1 VLGRYRV
8 GARLAAGG
16 AGAVYLARLE
26 GPHEFER
33 LVAIKCIHEHLLDEP
48 EFVTMFLD
56 EAKLAA
62 RLNHPNIIH
71 VYELGREKNIL
82 FMAMEYLHG
91 ISLSQLRRR
100 ATTRRTA
107 FDHDV
112 IAWVLA
118 RAAEGLHHAHELCD
132 ETGRALGLIHRDV
145 SPQNVFV
152 TYDGQV
158 KVVDF
163 GIARAEGRITKTT
176 SLGKIKGKF
185 AYMAPEQA
193 IGHDIDQRADQ
204 FSLGVTLY
212 ESITGERLFVGRDEL
227 ETLRNV
233 VAAHVPN
240 VSDKRADFPPALDA
254 IMRRMLLPTP
264 EARYR
269 NLGEVMQELD
279 SFIASSGRRDQRQR
293 LSAMALDLA
302 ADDKERKEEA
312 IADLRRHVL
321 LPPGQSVEDE
331 TSNTA
336 GGVPLSL
343 PKRRGLR
350 TGVIALLAVLLVGA
364 GGWFVVQ
371 RLGAPPPV
379 AEAEEANVVVID
391 VTTQPALAAKIVIG
405 DQELVG
411 PSAKATIQKSNRTLS
426 VVVSAPGFTESRL
439 EFVPDRDRSLLVPLL
454 RDEKPA
460 DKAAQPS
467 APPAASVPEPP
478 LATAPKPAKPAPAG
492 GKAPAGQKP
501 GTPAKGPL
509 IVDNPFGK

>member
-1 VLGRYRV
+1 M

-16 AGAVYLARLE
+16 AGAVYLGRLE

-71 VYELGREKNIL
+71 VYDLGRERNVL

-100 ATTRRTA
+100 ANARKA
-107 FDHDV
+107 FLEYDV
-112 IAWVLA
+112 IAAVIA
-118 RAAEGLHHAHELCD
+118 RAAEGLNHAHELCD
-132 ETGRALGLIHRDV
+132 DNGRSLGLIHRDV

-193 IGHDIDQRADQ
+193 IGQDIDQRADQ
-204 FSLGVTLY
+204 FALGVTLY
-212 ESITGERLFVGRDEL
+212 EALIGERLFVGRDEL

-240 VSDKRADFPPALDA
+240 LEEKRPDFPPALGA
-254 IMRRMLLPTP
+254 ILRKMLLPSP
-264 EARYR
+264 EERYA
-269 NLGEVMQELD
+269 NLGEVSQELD
-279 SFIASSGRRDQRQR
+279 TFIASTGRRDQRQR
-293 LSAMALDLA
+293 LAALVADLA
-302 ADDKERKEEA
+302 ADDRERKEEA
-312 IADLRRHVL
+312 IADLRRNTAPRV
-321 LPPGQSVEDE
+321 PGRAEDE
-331 TSNTA
+331 TSYTA
-336 GGVPLSL
+336 GGVPMSQ
-343 PKRRGLR
+343 PQKRGWK
-350 TGVIALLAVLLVGA
+350 VGA
-364 GGWFVVQ
+364 LVAGAVVSVAI
-371 RLGAPPPV
+371 LGVGVAVALGRSSSSAATPAAS
-379 AEAEEANVVVID
+379 AEAESVLID
-391 VTTQPALAAKIVIG
+391 ITTQPAVAAKIVIG

-411 PSAKATIQKSNRTLS
+411 PSAKATLPKSSHTIS
-426 VVVSAPGFTESRL
+426 VVVSAEGFRESKL

-454 RDEKPA
+454 QGEKPVEA
-460 DKAAQPS
+460 KAAPSPS
-467 APPAASVPEPP
+467 AEPAVAAEP
-478 LATAPKPAKPAPAG
+478 TPAKPKAKSGGGRIPKSSPAG
-492 GKAPAGQKP
+492 SP
-501 GTPAKGPL
+501 KGPL